1 MSDRQHQ
8 RIPYSVRVEFRTVSS
23 FLVTYS
29 INLSR
34 GGIFLETDQAT
45 PVGSPITL
53 QFAVPGIGSI
63 SLDGRVTWNRGSSDS
78 EGPAGIGI
86 EFDALATDIGQM
98 IDEMVGQFEGLSVL
112 LLSGDPKDR
121 ASLKRVIRSIMATAD
136 VVSAADPH
144 VAETL
149 LTDEIDLAVID
160 THSQPDGCISIIKAA
175 RNVSPPVP
183 TVALAGTKKL
193 RQRAIAAGAHEVA
206 SNPPQ
211 FAELQTLIVRALGRP
226 SKIVP

>member
-34 GGIFLETDQAT
+34 GGIFLETDQNT
-45 PVGSPITL
+45 PVGNLITL
-53 QFAVPGIGSI
+53 HFAVPGIGAI
-63 SLDGRVTWNRGSSDS
+63 TLEGRVTWSRPSGDP
-78 EGPAGIGI
+78 EGPAGIGV
-86 EFDALATDIGQM
+86 EFDDIAGDIGHM
-98 IDEMVGQFEGLSVL
+98 IDTMVEQFEGLSVL

-121 ASLKRVIRSIMATAD
+121 ASLKRLIRSIMATAD

-160 THSQPDGCISIIKAA
+160 THSQPDGCIGIIKAA
-175 RNVSPPVP
+175 RGVSPPVP

-193 RQRAIAAGAHEVA
+193 HQRAIAAGADEVG

-211 FAELQTLIVRALGRP
+211 FAELQKLIVRALGRP
-226 SKIVP
+226 SKIA